1 MKRLLITLVL
11 AAGLGSALQPAYA
24 QLSSGLVAALIMK
37 VTAFERNANSSDV
50 TVYVVNAPDVA
61 AELKK
66 SVGASVGGARL
77 ASVESG
83 SSLPSSKP
91 SVIFVNDAGK
101 AGAVGSYAQKN
112 KVLSMTDDESLL
124 GNGIAVGFGLSGGK
138 TKITINMSASSAASL
153 NWNGA
158 IFKIASRI

>member
-1 MKRLLITLVL
+1 MKRLFISLVL
-11 AAGLGSALQPAYA
+11 AAAFGAALQPAHA
-24 QLSSGLVAALIMK
+24 QLSSGLVAALIVK
-37 VTAFERNANSSDV
+37 VTAFERNANASDV
-50 TVYVVNAPDVA
+50 TVYVVNAPNIA

-66 SVGASVGGARL
+66 SVGSSVGGARL
-77 ASVESG
+77 ASVNSG

-91 SVIFVNDAGK
+91 SVIFVNDAAK
-101 AGAVGSYAQKN
+101 AGEVASYAQKN

-124 GNGIAVGFGLSGGK
+124 GKGIAVGFGLAGGK